1 MTQILVTLDNGA
13 DAGLLRRMIENM
25 KGVLEAKLSNTD
37 LKITDGSAERWFNKL
52 EALRM
57 NYDSSYIDLE
67 DERTRYILSK

>member
-37 LKITDGSAERWFNKL
+37 LKTTDGSAERWFNQL